1 MFTSNSA
8 VAAVSSKQLAG
19 DEKVQKAEEGRGG
32 GEEDW
37 VEAEIERLL
46 QEVDVHSED
55 SAAGLGEEEEA
66 AGQGPRVDCCDY
78 GTVRLYGGSSAISHL
93 SL

>member
-1 MFTSNSA
+1 MFTSNSYSA
-8 VAAVSSKQLAG
+8 VAAKQLAG
-19 DEKVQKAEEGRGG
+19 DEKVQKAKEGKGG

-46 QEVDVHSED
+46 QEVDVQSED
-55 SAAGLGEEEEA
+55 SAAGLGEEDEA

-78 GTVRLYGGSSAISHL
+78 STVRLYCGSSAINHL
-93 SL
+93 AL